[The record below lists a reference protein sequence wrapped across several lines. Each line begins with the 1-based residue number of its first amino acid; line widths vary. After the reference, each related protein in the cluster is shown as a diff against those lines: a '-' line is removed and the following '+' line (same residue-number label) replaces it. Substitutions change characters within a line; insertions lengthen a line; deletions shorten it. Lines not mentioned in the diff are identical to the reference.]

1 MGRYSKFKPI
11 KNLNPN
17 VGTLGDLYYK
27 TVFYPEVEESEE
39 DIYVITDFGDRL
51 DLLANQFYN
60 DVTLY
65 WVISIAN
72 PNVMN
77 FGSLTITEGKQLRI
91 PAPQRLPDILDTYN
105 IMNND

>member
-60 DVTLY
+60 DVILKCTILLF
-65 WVISIAN
+65 IS
-72 PNVMN
+72 PVY
-77 FGSLTITEGKQLRI
+77 FHRPEHHRLFLFLKHQQQPQQPKQD
-91 PAPQRLPDILDTYN
+91 P
-105 IMNND
+105 M